1 MLNGL
6 PDFRESWTGVYHGL
20 WTAVDYLLTTY
31 IYKSK
36 LMGWS
41 GQEGIFRR
49 IPQLFHVESVRELV
63 ISPPRAILESW
74 QASFFGL
81 AISRNSLTPT
91 LVLCLPLSF
100 LNTSWWNIFCSME
113 VYFKN
118 NITYIHSSLETWL
131 KHWEDV
137 RLSCGLGGLR
147 RIINILLWAL
157 TPQLRKGYRTVDQA
171 IDEIYLKFKTIL

>member
-1 MLNGL
+1 MNRRLPRPLDSGGL
-6 PDFRESWTGVYHGL
+6 FVDNLYLQVKVDGMERARGNFPPDTSTFSCW
-20 WTAVDYLLTTY
+20 
-31 IYKSK
+31 
-36 LMGWS
+36 
-41 GQEGIFRR
+41 
-49 IPQLFHVESVRELV
+49 ESVREVV

-74 QASFFGL
+74 QASSFGL
-81 AISRNSLTPT
+81 ALSRNSLTPT